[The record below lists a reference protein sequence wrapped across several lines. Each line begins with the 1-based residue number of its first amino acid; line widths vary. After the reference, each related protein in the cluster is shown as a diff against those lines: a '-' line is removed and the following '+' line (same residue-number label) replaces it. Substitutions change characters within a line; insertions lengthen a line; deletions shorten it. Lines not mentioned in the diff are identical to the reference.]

1 MCEESWDAWDPWPGL
16 VERFEAAVAGA
27 PGSPSW
33 LDAVRGL
40 ELDDAA
46 RRGVERRRSSV
57 LEYQEASEEV
67 GFKGTMTLVGC
78 GLIWFVLFL
87 LLLSYWYPPIRW
99 LIAGLLVVFLGL
111 QFLRYLI
118 PKQKK

>member
-1 MCEESWDAWDPWPGL
+1 M
-16 VERFEAAVAGA
+16 
-27 PGSPSW
+27 
-33 LDAVRGL
+33 RGL

-78 GLIWFVLFL
+78 GLIWLVL
-87 LLLSYWYPPIRW
+87 LLLLASYWYPPIRW

-111 QFLRYLI
+111 QFLHSSFPKRRSESISAALIQEAMPGRGKLFRMRRY
-118 PKQKK
+118 

>member
-1 MCEESWDAWDPWPGL
+1 MATTQSSSPFRSPQITARKKPAPADEGPTLDVVGIGNALVDVLAQATDADLEKLGL
-16 VERFEAAVAGA
+16 V
-27 PGSPSW
+27 
-33 LDAVRGL
+33 
-40 ELDDAA
+40 
-46 RRGVERRRSSV
+46 
-57 LEYQEASEEV
+57 
-67 GFKGTMTLVGC
+67 KGTMTLVGC

-99 LIAGLLVVFLGL
+99 LIAGLLIVFLGL